1 MGMADSLI
9 AKLGGE
15 QIVVRPLG
23 SVRRFA
29 GLEQDSLAAG
39 RELET
44 DAVLDG
50 TIQTEGERVRVSARL
65 IRTSDGTQLWSGQF
79 DEKFTGIF
87 ALQDSIAERAAAAL
101 KTRLEKRP
109 KGETANLEA
118 YQNYLKGRFH
128 FLKITR
134 PETEKAVSYFEQAI
148 KIDPNYA
155 LAYAGLADA
164 YRGLAIAGE
173 LSPAEYLPKAKAA
186 AQKAVELDGTLSDS
200 HGVLGFIVFW
210 LDWDWQ
216 ECERHYRRALELNP
230 NNPEV
235 LIYYAN
241 LYSNLGRHEEALT
254 MAKRA
259 RELDPLNLRTN
270 ALEAQFMIHA
280 GQNDEALERL
290 QKTLDLDQNHWL
302 ANIFTVSVYIEKG
315 MYAEAIEHGRRA
327 GGIYDS
333 TRANAFLGYALA
345 RSGREQEARTELE
358 KLLKLEKETY
368 VSYYNVAMIYNGLG
382 DREETLRWLERG
394 YQQRDP
400 RMIFLKAEPKWN
412 NLRNEPRF
420 IDLLRRMNFL

>member
-1 MGMADSLI
+1 MLSAVWTDTIVEENNLNQNISVLRKIFGEKRGEHRFIATVPGQGYKFVAEVREIDGENVSEGNGEDFFVHDLPHSESDPPVKEVSEPANTGESEIDRKPAENNRSHRLWFGAIFLFAVLGLGFGWFYFSRPTAETSSADNDAIKTIAVLPFKPLVAGNRDETLEMGMVDSLI
-9 AKLGGE
+9 SKLGGD

-50 TIQTEGERVRVSARL
+50 TIQTEGERIRISARL
-65 IRTSDGTQLWSGQF
+65 IRTSDGTQLWAGQF
-79 DEKFTGIF
+79 NEKFTGIF

-101 KTRLEKRP
+101 KTRLEKRS
-109 KGETANLEA
+109 KGETTNLEA

-200 HGVLGFIVFW
+200 HGVL
-210 LDWDWQ
+210 
-216 ECERHYRRALELNP
+216 
-230 NNPEV
+230 
-235 LIYYAN
+235 
-241 LYSNLGRHEEALT
+241 
-254 MAKRA
+254 
-259 RELDPLNLRTN
+259 
-270 ALEAQFMIHA
+270 
-280 GQNDEALERL
+280 
-290 QKTLDLDQNHWL
+290 
-302 ANIFTVSVYIEKG
+302 
-315 MYAEAIEHGRRA
+315 
-327 GGIYDS
+327 
-333 TRANAFLGYALA
+333 
-345 RSGREQEARTELE
+345 
-358 KLLKLEKETY
+358 
-368 VSYYNVAMIYNGLG
+368 
-382 DREETLRWLERG
+382 
-394 YQQRDP
+394 
-400 RMIFLKAEPKWN
+400 
-412 NLRNEPRF
+412 
-420 IDLLRRMNFL
+420 DLLFSGSIGIGRNANVITDTRWN